1 MKKILWVSRHRMT
14 SEQLADLESVYGD
27 IQTETLDSTIED
39 VKTIAE
45 KNADVYAVVLPAEM
59 IAELQKILAPEK
71 EIIVP
76 VSARVR
82 TDRTVYNKASDTKET
97 EYIYKHLHWKKIIS
111 IEIRT
116 EILRS
121 VK

>member
-1 MKKILWVSRHRMT
+1 M
-14 SEQLADLESVYGD
+14 QLFVVYG
-27 IQTETLDSTIED
+27 IIKQTMMIPRRRKD
-39 VKTIAE
+39 E
-45 KNADVYAVVLPAEM
+45 KNNMGSNYATHIIRKKEM

-71 EIIVP
+71 EVIVP
-76 VSARVR
+76 VSARVK
-82 TDRTVYNKASDTKET
+82 TGRTVYNKASDTQET

-111 IEIRT
+111 IEIKT

>member
-1 MKKILWVSRHRMT
+1 MKKILWVSRHKMT
-14 SEQLADLESVYGD
+14 SEQIADLESVYGD
-27 IQTETLDSTIED
+27 IHTEILDSTIED
-39 VKTIAE
+39 VKKIAE
-45 KNADVYAVVLPAEM
+45 TDADVYAVVLPAEM

-76 VSARVR
+76 VSARVK
-82 TDRTVYNKASDTKET
+82 TGRTVYNKASDTQET
-97 EYIYKHLHWKKIIS
+97 EYIYRHLHWKKIIS
-111 IEIRT
+111 IEIKT